1 MDLRGSHTA
10 TGCRFAI
17 VVSTFNE
24 EITAGLLA
32 GARDALSDTGV
43 RDQDVT
49 VVHVPGAFE
58 IPVMALRLA
67 KSGDYDAVICLGC
80 LIKGETMHFEYIAS
94 AASQGI
100 MNVSTATG
108 VPVAFGVLT
117 AATDEQAET
126 RSAPGP
132 ANKGREAA
140 LAAVEMATLFRK
152 MEQARDHQR

>member
-1 MDLRGSHTA
+1 MDLRGSHSA

-24 EITAGLLA
+24 EITAGLLT
-32 GARDALSDTGV
+32 GARDVLSDTGV

-67 KSGDYDAVICLGC
+67 KAGDYDAVICLGC
-80 LIKGETMHFEYIAS
+80 LIKGETMHFEYIAA

-108 VPVAFGVLT
+108 VPVAFGLLT
-117 AATDEQAET
+117 ATTDEQAEA
-126 RSAPGP
+126 RSGPGP

-152 MEQARDHQR
+152 MEQAHDDQC